1 MEIAFTVRFSPEAKI
16 DYAFD
21 LVVVTEREKFVVP
34 IIATGKRAMID
45 FPDVLDFEKC
55 PVKYRTEKPIV
66 IRNVGEKTTR
76 WFLQLPPPFDAN
88 KKEGFLEKGHNE
100 QIIITFLPHESKE
113 YNLEGIFSYDN
124 LKAYV
129 TCKGKAEDDEV
140 YLSKKAIQMDDAYIG
155 LQTQQTLQIINKS
168 NVRVDFEWRA
178 FATERE
184 ENEKK
189 SKLKHQL
196 DQEEAEERM
205 LLKEM
210 VTSEL
215 TNPEYGFDE
224 DNESEDEDR
233 DEQTKII
240 KHQKKYLFPFY
251 LTNLLPLDLNYLL
264 LENIK
269 TLEKL

>member
-1 MEIAFTVRFSPEAKI
+1 MEISFIVRFSPEAKI

-21 LVVVTEREKFVVP
+21 LIVVTEREKFVVP

-55 PVKYRTEKPIV
+55 PVKYCTEKPIV

-100 QIIITFLPHESKE
+100 QIIVNFIPTESKE
-113 YNLEGIFSYDN
+113 YNLEGVFSYDN

-129 TCKGKAEDDEV
+129 TCRGRAEDDEV
-140 YLSKKAIQMDDAYIG
+140 LLSKRAIQMDDAYIG
-155 LQTQQTLQIINKS
+155 LQTQQTLQIVNKS
-168 NVRVDFEWRA
+168 NVRVDFTWRA
-178 FATERE
+178 FATEKE
-184 ENEKK
+184 EIDKK
-189 SKLKHQL
+189 NKLKFQL

-210 VTSEL
+210 I
-215 TNPEYGFDE
+215 TNEPSQNDYGIEE
-224 DNESEDEDR
+224 DNDSDDEDR
-233 DEQTKII
+233 DEQTMIVKR
-240 KHQKKYLFPFY
+240 QKK
-251 LTNLLPLDLNYLL
+251 
-264 LENIK
+264 
-269 TLEKL
+269 